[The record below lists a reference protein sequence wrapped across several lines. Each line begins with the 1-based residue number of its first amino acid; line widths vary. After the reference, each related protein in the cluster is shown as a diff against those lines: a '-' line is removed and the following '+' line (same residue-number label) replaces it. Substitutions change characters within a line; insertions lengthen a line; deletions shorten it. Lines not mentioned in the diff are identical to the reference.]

1 LHLIDD
7 QPKEAVASLLRIIA
21 YHDRLARRAEDK
33 DLEESWHYHEAS
45 RKDAKDRLA
54 LYEKRWLE
62 QAAVG
67 KSDAPAAAAEVGS
80 CPNQSTAA
88 VIVNAEKGWLA
99 REKGCSPSFAEVAPP
114 LFGTLAPDAHGQR
127 A

>member
-1 LHLIDD
+1 MHFIDE

-33 DLEESWHYHEAS
+33 DLEESWRYHEAT
-45 RKDAKDRLA
+45 RNEAEERLA

-62 QAAVG
+62 EAAVG
-67 KSDAPAAAAEVGS
+67 KSDAPAAAAETGN
-80 CPNQSTAA
+80 CPNQGNAA
-88 VIVNAEKGWLA
+88 VMINAENGWLA
-99 REKGCSPSFAEVAPP
+99 REKGCSPSFAEAGPS
-114 LFGTLAPDAHGQR
+114 LFRTLEPDAHGQR